1 MTWLGSTT
9 RAPPSAGSGS
19 RVVCVT
25 TQVAD
30 SIPTGTLNL
39 NNAATRYITWGDS
52 YDNNNG
58 VTHTSGSSLFSVVQA
73 GEYTIN
79 TGLFVSNTTGGGGDG
94 RSMFY
99 VALLR
104 YKERPSHTE
113 RGSLFRSYYLGSSY
127 LRDDHNSYDDVALGG
142 CIRVHFEG
150 GDEQFELAVHRRY
163 AQTSSQV
170 AALDNSQCFLTVERH
185 AYELA

>member
-9 RAPPSAGSGS
+9 RAPPGVGSGS
-19 RVVCVT
+19 RVVCITKQVT
-25 TQVAD
+25 D
-30 SIPTGTLNL
+30 SIPIGTLNL
-39 NNAATRYITWGDS
+39 NNAATRYITWADS
-52 YDNNNG
+52 YDDNNG
-58 VTHTSGSSLFSVVQA
+58 VAHTSGSSLFSVVQA

-79 TGLFVSNTTGGGGDG
+79 TGLFVSDTTGGGDG

-113 RGSLFRSYYLGSSY
+113 RGALFRSYYLGSSY
-127 LRDDHNSYDDVALGG
+127 LRDDNNNFDDVALGG
-142 CIRVHFEG
+142 CIRVHFERS
-150 GDEQFELAVHRRY
+150 DEQFELAVHRRY

-170 AALDNSQCFLTVERH
+170 AALDNSQCFLTIERH
-185 AYELA
+185 AYELV

>member
-39 NNAATRYITWGDS
+39 NNAATRYITWADS
-52 YDNNNG
+52 YDDNNG

-79 TGLFVSNTTGGGGDG
+79 TGLFVSDTTGSGDG

-104 YKERPSHTE
+104 YKQRPSHTE
-113 RGSLFRSYYLGSSY
+113 RGVLFRSYYLGSSY
-127 LRDDHNSYDDVALGG
+127 LRDDNNNFDDVALGG

-150 GDEQFELAVHRRY
+150 SDEQFELAVHRRY

-170 AALDNSQCFLTVERH
+170 AALSNSQCFLTVERH